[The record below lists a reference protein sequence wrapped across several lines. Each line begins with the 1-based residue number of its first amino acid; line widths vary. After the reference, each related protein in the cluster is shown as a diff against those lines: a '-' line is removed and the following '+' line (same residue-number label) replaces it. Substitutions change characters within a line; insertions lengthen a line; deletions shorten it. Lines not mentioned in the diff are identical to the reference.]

1 MKTPM
6 AQSGWSLSLDV
17 WSARFLVWA
26 ASWGR
31 DGELTPEAHA
41 YFYDRYSRLAA
52 RHRAKGRLRR
62 AARLDVKAREHYSPD
77 NSGPPFA
84 AAMAMPRPT
93 RFIRT
98 NAVSRGG
105 PDDDAA

>member
-1 MKTPM
+1 M

-17 WSARFLVWA
+17 WSARFLAWA

-31 DGELTPEAHA
+31 DAELTPEAHA
-41 YFYDRYSRLAA
+41 YFYDRYSRLGAH
-52 RHRAKGRLRR
+52 HRVRGRLRR
-62 AARLDVKAREHYSPD
+62 AAGLELKAREHYRPD
-77 NSGPPFA
+77 NPGPPYA

-98 NAVSRGG
+98 TAISGSG